1 MYTWEKPFALLVE
14 WARRREVGVIKRTA
28 ILRGVNMA
36 LFFVSSK
43 VITFVCFVVFIL
55 QDGNEFTAQHVF
67 VAIALFNNFRTCLT
81 LYFPYGISQ
90 GSEALISIERLRQFL
105 LLEEKELDSDHIN
118 TVTMAKPQ
126 DTGVWLTDTIASWN
140 SMEQEPTLSNLSF
153 SVTPGELIV
162 IVGMYY
168 SITSSQSVANYFAFL
183 GPVGSGKS
191 SILMSVLS
199 EIPVHKGEVK
209 VRGRVA
215 YARYVR
221 YFSFSF

>member
-1 MYTWEKPFALLVE
+1 MCLKELFVSLFLKLSLQVIKMYTWEKPFAALVE

-43 VITFVCFVVFIL
+43 VITFVCFVIFIL
-55 QDGNEFTAQHVF
+55 FVMDDTDGSGFKFEPQHVF

-105 LLEEKELDSDHIN
+105 LLEEKQLDSEHIN
-118 TVTMAKPQ
+118 TVTMAKPE
-126 DTGVWLTDTIASWN
+126 DTGVWLNKAVASWGEE
-140 SMEQEPTLSNLSF
+140 SSEPTLNEISF

-162 IVGMYY
+162 I
-168 SITSSQSVANYFAFL
+168 I
-183 GPVGSGKS
+183 
-191 SILMSVLS
+191 
-199 EIPVHKGEVK
+199 GECL
-209 VRGRVA
+209 
-215 YARYVR
+215 
-221 YFSFSF
+221 

>member
-1 MYTWEKPFALLVE
+1 MYTWEKPFARLVE

-43 VITFVCFVVFIL
+43 VITFVCFVIFIL
-55 QDGNEFTAQHVF
+55 FLMEDKDSNSQYKFEPQHVF

-105 LLEEKELDSDHIN
+105 LLEEKELDSVHIN
-118 TVTMAKPQ
+118 TVTMAKPE
-126 DTGVWLTDTIASWN
+126 DAGVWLKDATASWN
-140 SMEQEPTLSNLSF
+140 DETSEPTLGGIDF

-162 IVGMYY
+162 IIGKWFDF
-168 SITSSQSVANYFAFL
+168 ILFL
-183 GPVGSGKS
+183 NAVN
-191 SILMSVLS
+191 L
-199 EIPVHKGEVK
+199 
-209 VRGRVA
+209 
-215 YARYVR
+215 
-221 YFSFSF
+221 FFN